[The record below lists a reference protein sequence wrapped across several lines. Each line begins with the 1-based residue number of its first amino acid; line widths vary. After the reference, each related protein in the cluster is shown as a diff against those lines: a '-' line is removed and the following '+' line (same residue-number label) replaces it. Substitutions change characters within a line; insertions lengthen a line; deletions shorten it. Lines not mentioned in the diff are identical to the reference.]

1 MERLICINC
10 NFLKFCYSQ
19 WYTKSSSSSTDLYLI
34 LIATST
40 NFKQIIFSES
50 MLQKYVLKETN
61 DFSFMPSSLSLSLKQ
76 NKPHGLNRKIQ
87 VTNSFYIL
95 DK

>member
-10 NFLKFCYSQ
+10 NFLKKIYSQ

-34 LIATST
+34 PVATST

-61 DFSFMPSSLSLSLKQ
+61 DFSFMPSSLSLSQTKQATWLKQ
-76 NKPHGLNRKIQ
+76 KNTGNK
-87 VTNSFYIL
+87 FIL
-95 DK
+95 YFR